1 MIRTALLRTC
11 AEKLFGV
18 PALAG
23 KHDQRTLKRGHQTV
37 ESARRRISVHA
48 LTAFVF
54 GLTIFSCAALDLSK
68 AVVVF
73 PPNLSATERKAVTML
88 VEEVEKRTQIHL
100 ESSSG
105 WPSFATA
112 VIAIGPASAL
122 DSFGGKYA
130 RELSRDHGV
139 KGAEGYRI
147 RIQKSNDAP
156 VVFIIGN
163 DARGVMFGVGRLL
176 RSMRLSPGVIS
187 LPDDFNVATAP
198 KYPLRGHQLGY
209 RPKTNSYDGWD
220 VPTWEQY
227 FRDLIIF
234 GCNAIELIPPRSD
247 DAATSPHFPL
257 PPMEMMVQMSRL
269 ADEYGLDV
277 WVWYP
282 AMDRDY
288 SDPKTVEFAL
298 NEWGEVFKK
307 LPRIDAIFV
316 PGGDP
321 GHTQPKYLMALLE
334 KQTALLHRTHPKA
347 QMWVSP
353 QSFNQLWL
361 DEFLGILRDGKPA
374 WLSGVVYGPQVR
386 VGLPKFRTM
395 IPKQYPI
402 RNYPDIT
409 HSWRCEYPVP
419 DWDSAY
425 PATEGR
431 EPINPRPLGEAAIFR
446 YAQPYTIGFLTYS
459 EGCNDDVNK
468 TIWSALG
475 WNPEANVTDVLRD
488 YSRYFIGDR
497 YEEDF
502 AQGLL
507 ALEGNWRGALLTN
520 KNVFATLKHFQAME
534 KSAPPQLQQNWRFQQ
549 ALYRAYYDAY
559 TRSRLIYETDLEA
572 KAMSWLRNAKKSG
585 LSEVMSEAEAIL
597 DRAEKNRISVE
608 WRARVFEL
616 AEALYKSIKMQLSV
630 PLYKAIA
637 VERGANLD
645 SIDVPLNSRVW
656 LKQQFAEIRELPDET
671 ARLKRIDEILN
682 WTDAGAGGFYDDL
695 GNVQRQ
701 PHLVRGP
708 GFEKDPR
715 SMESS
720 MIDFGYKNGP
730 HSWWNNAGTLFE
742 TPLKLRYTGL
752 DRGARYKLRVNY
764 ASDSAGKKIRLTA
777 NDKFEIHPLME
788 KRFQGRPLEFDIP
801 PAATKSGELNLS
813 WNREPGLGDNGRGS
827 QVAEVWLIK
836 K

>member
-1 MIRTALLRTC
+1 M
-11 AEKLFGV
+11 
-18 PALAG
+18 
-23 KHDQRTLKRGHQTV
+23 
-37 ESARRRISVHA
+37 SRI
-48 LTAFVF
+48 AFFTSIVF
-54 GLTIFSCAALDLSK
+54 GLAVLPCAALDLSK

-73 PPNLSATERKAVTML
+73 PANLSATEKKAVTVL

-100 ESSSG
+100 ESSTT
-105 WPSFATA
+105 WPVSAMA

-122 DSFGGKYA
+122 DTFGGEYVK
-130 RELSRDHGV
+130 ELSRERGV

-147 RIQKSNDAP
+147 RIKKGKAAP
-156 VVFIIGN
+156 AVFIIGN
-163 DARGVMFGVGRLL
+163 DARGVMFGVGHLL
-176 RSMRLSPGVIS
+176 RTLRLSPGKIS
-187 LPDDFNVATAP
+187 LPDDFSVATAP

-247 DAATSPHFPL
+247 DAANSPHFPL

-277 WVWYP
+277 WIWYP

-298 NEWGEVFKK
+298 NEWGDVFKK
-307 LPRIDAIFV
+307 LPRIDAVFV

-334 KQTALLHRTHPKA
+334 KQTASLRRTHPKA

-353 QSFNQLWL
+353 QSFNQVWL
-361 DEFLGILRDGKPA
+361 DEFLGILRDDKPA
-374 WLSGVVYGPQVR
+374 WLNGVVYGPQVR
-386 VGLPKFRTM
+386 ISLKQLRASV
-395 IPKQYPI
+395 PKQYPI

-419 DWDSAY
+419 NWDSAF

-431 EPINPRPLGEAAIFR
+431 EPINPRPLDQATIFR
-446 YAQPYTIGFLTYS
+446 HAQPHTIGFLTYS

-475 WNPEANVTDVLRD
+475 WNPSANVTNVLRE
-488 YSRYFIGDR
+488 YSRYFIGER
-497 YEEDF
+497 YEEDL

-507 ALEGNWRGALLTN
+507 ALERNWRGALLTN
-520 KNVFATLKHFQAME
+520 VNVDATLKHFQAME
-534 KSAPPQLQQNWRFQQ
+534 KSALLQLQLNWRFQQ
-549 ALYRAYYDAY
+549 TLYRAYYDAY
-559 TRSRLIYETDLEA
+559 TRSRLIYETELEE
-572 KAMSWLRNAKKSG
+572 KALARLRDGKQAG
-585 LSEVMSEAEAIL
+585 LSVAMSEAEAIL
-597 DRAEKNRISVE
+597 DRAETNRVSVA
-608 WRARVFEL
+608 WRTRTFEL
-616 AEALYKSIKMQLSV
+616 AEALFKSIKMQLSV
-630 PLYKAIA
+630 PLYQAIGL
-637 VERGANLD
+637 ERGANLD
-645 SIDVPLNSRVW
+645 SIDAPLNSRVW
-656 LKQQFAEIRELPDET
+656 LKQQFAEIRELPDQS
-671 ARLKRIDEILN
+671 ARLERLGEILN

-695 GNVQRQ
+695 GDAWRQ

-708 GFEKDPR
+708 GFQKDPR
-715 SMESS
+715 SLESS
-720 MIDFGYKNGP
+720 MIDFGYKNGRL
-730 HSWWNNAGTLFE
+730 SWWNNAGTLFE
-742 TPLKLRYTGL
+742 TPLKLRYTSL
-752 DRGARYKLRVNY
+752 DRSARYKVHIIY
-764 ASDSAGKKIRLTA
+764 ASDSPGRKIRLMA
-777 NDKFEIHPLME
+777 NNKFEIHPLME
-788 KRFQGRPLEFDIP
+788 KRFSGRPLEFDIP
-801 PAATKSGELNLS
+801 REATKRGELTLI
-813 WNREPGLGDNGRGS
+813 WNREPGLGDNGRGC

>member
-1 MIRTALLRTC
+1 M
-11 AEKLFGV
+11 
-18 PALAG
+18 
-23 KHDQRTLKRGHQTV
+23 
-37 ESARRRISVHA
+37 
-48 LTAFVF
+48 VF
-54 GLTIFSCAALDLSK
+54 GLVVFQSAALDLSK
-68 AVVVF
+68 AVIFF
-73 PPNLSATERKAVTML
+73 PSNLSATERKAVTML
-88 VEEVEKRTQIHL
+88 VEEVEKRTQIRM
-100 ESSSG
+100 ESSSS
-105 WPSFATA
+105 WPSSATT
-112 VIAIGPASAL
+112 VIAVGPAAAL
-122 DSFGGKYA
+122 DFFGEKYA
-130 RELSRDHGV
+130 KELSRDHRV

-147 RIQKSNDAP
+147 RIKKSKGAP

-163 DARGVMFGVGRLL
+163 DARGVMFGVGHLL
-176 RSMRLSPGVIS
+176 RTLRMSPGRIS

-198 KYPLRGHQLGY
+198 KQRLRGHQLGY

-227 FRDLIIF
+227 IRDLIIF

-247 DAATSPHFPL
+247 DASTSPHFPL

-269 ADEYGLDV
+269 ADEYGMDV
-277 WVWYP
+277 WIWYP

-288 SDPKTVEFAL
+288 SNPKTVEFAL

-334 KQTALLHRTHPKA
+334 KQTASLHHTHPKA

-353 QSFNQLWL
+353 QSFNQVWL
-361 DEFLGILRDGKPA
+361 DEFLDILKTQKPA

-386 VGLPKFRTM
+386 VGLPKFRAM

-419 DWDSAY
+419 DWDSAF

-468 TIWSALG
+468 AIWSALG
-475 WNPEANVTDVLRD
+475 WNPSANVTNVLREF
-488 YSRYFIGDR
+488 SLYFIGER
-497 YEEDF
+497 YEADF

-507 ALEGNWRGALLTN
+507 ALERNWRGALLTN
-520 KNVFATLKHFQAME
+520 ENVYATLQHFQAME

-559 TRSRLIYETDLEA
+559 TRSRLIYETDLEE
-572 KAMSWLRNAKKSG
+572 KAMSRICDGKKSG
-585 LSEVMSEAEAIL
+585 LAATMSEAEAML
-597 DRAEKNRISVE
+597 DRAETNRVSVE
-608 WRARVFEL
+608 WHARVFEL
-616 AEALYKSIKMQLSV
+616 AEALFKSIKMQLSV

-645 SIDVPLNSRVW
+645 NIDVPLNSRVW
-656 LKQQFAEIRELPDET
+656 LKQQFAEIRELPDEA
-671 ARLKRIDEILN
+671 ARLKRIDEILT
-682 WTDAGAGGFYDDL
+682 WTDPGPGGFYDDL
-695 GNVQRQ
+695 GDVRRQ

-720 MIDFGYKNGP
+720 MIDFGYKNGRL
-730 HSWWNNAGTLFE
+730 SWWNNAGTLFE

-752 DRGARYKLRVNY
+752 DRNAQYQVRVNY
-764 ASDSAGKKIRLTA
+764 ASDSASKKIRLLA
-777 NDKFEIHPLME
+777 NDKFEIHPFME
-788 KRFQGRPLEFDIP
+788 KRFQGRPLEFDVSRE
-801 PAATKSGELNLS
+801 ATKRGELTLN
-813 WNREPGLGDNGRGS
+813 WNREPGLGDNGRGC
-827 QVAEVWLIK
+827 QVAEVWLMK

>member
-1 MIRTALLRTC
+1 MIRVAFFR
-11 AEKLFGV
+11 
-18 PALAG
+18 
-23 KHDQRTLKRGHQTV
+23 
-37 ESARRRISVHA
+37 SV
-48 LTAFVF
+48 VF
-54 GLTIFSCAALDLSK
+54 GFAVFPCAALDLSN
-68 AVVVF
+68 AVIVF
-73 PPNLSATERKAVTML
+73 PASLSATEKKAVTML
-88 VEEVEKRTQIHL
+88 VEEVEKRTHL
-100 ESSSG
+100 LLPTMTA
-105 WPSFATA
+105 WPQSDAP
-112 VIAIGPASAL
+112 VIAVGNLSTLQQFAGPYV
-122 DSFGGKYA
+122 K
-130 RELSRDHGV
+130 ELLSVRKAAGP
-139 KGAEGYRI
+139 EGYRLCVK
-147 RIQKSNDAP
+147 RGAASAG
-156 VVFIIGN
+156 VFVIGD
-163 DARGVMFGVGRLL
+163 DARGVLFGVGRLL
-176 RSMRLSPGVIS
+176 RELHMQHGSARLS
-187 LPDDFNVATAP
+187 DDLDITTAP
-198 KYPLRGHQLGY
+198 KQRLRGHQLGY

-247 DAATSPHFPL
+247 DASTSPHFPL
-257 PPMEMMVQMSRL
+257 PPMAMMVQMSRL

-277 WVWYP
+277 WIWYP

-334 KQTALLHRTHPKA
+334 KQTALLHHTHPKA

-353 QSFNQLWL
+353 QSFNQKWL
-361 DEFLGILRDGKPA
+361 EEFLGILNDEKPA

-419 DWDSAY
+419 DWDSAF

-446 YAQPYTIGFLTYS
+446 YAQPCTIGFLTYS

-468 TIWSALG
+468 TVWSALG
-475 WNPEANVTDVLRD
+475 WNPDANLTEVLRD

-507 ALEGNWRGALLTN
+507 ALERNWRGALLTN
-520 KNVFATLKHFQAME
+520 VNVNATLKHFQAME

-559 TRSRLIYETDLEA
+559 TRSRLIYETELEE
-572 KAMSWLRNAKKSG
+572 KAMSRIRDAKKSG
-585 LSEVMSEAEAIL
+585 LSAAMSEAEAIL
-597 DRAEKNRISVE
+597 DRAETNRVSVE

-616 AEALYKSIKMQLSV
+616 AEALFKSIKMQLSV

-645 SIDVPLNSRVW
+645 NIDAPLNSRVW
-656 LKQQFAEIRELPDET
+656 LKQQFAEIRALPEEA
-671 ARLKRIDEILN
+671 ARLKRIDETLD
-682 WTDAGAGGFYDDL
+682 WTDPGPGGFYDDL
-695 GNVQRQ
+695 GNVMRQ

-720 MIDFGYKNGP
+720 MIDFGHKNGQL
-730 HSWWNNAGTLFE
+730 SWWNNAGTLFE
-742 TPLKLRYTGL
+742 TPLKLHYPAL
-752 DRGARYKLRVNY
+752 DRHAHYKLRVNY
-764 ASDSAGKKIRLTA
+764 AGDSATKKVRLVA
-777 NDKFEIHPLME
+777 NDIFEIHPLME

-801 PAATKSGELNLS
+801 QTATSSGKLTLS
-813 WNREPGLGDNGRGS
+813 WNREPGLGDNGRGC
-827 QVAEVWLIK
+827 QVSEVWLLK
-836 K
+836 ESPPAAR